1 MRRAGII
8 LTILIAAAEALA
20 AERPITPEESRAIFA
35 RLKQMAGTWTAKS
48 TKGWTETNRYE
59 VAGKG
64 SVVIGRSFFEGEEND
79 GMLSTFFMD
88 GDRLLLTHYCE
99 AGNQPTLI
107 AATIDA
113 DQVRFAFLSGTNLSA
128 RPGHMH
134 SVVLRF
140 IDADHMTSRWSFSN
154 KGKEQWFEEI
164 EQARVTDSRR

>member
-8 LTILIAAAEALA
+8 FTILISTMNALA
-20 AERPITPEESRAIFA
+20 AERPVTAEDSRAIFA
-35 RLKQMAGTWTAKS
+35 RLKKMAGTWSAKS
-48 TKGWTETNRYE
+48 TKGWTESNRYE

-64 SVVIGRSFFEGEEND
+64 SVVIGRSFFEGEAND
-79 GMLSTFFMD
+79 GMMTTFYMD

-107 AATIDA
+107 AATIDDA
-113 DQVRFAFLSGTNLSA
+113 SQQVTFAFLSGTNLTA

-140 IDADHMTSRWSFSN
+140 IDDDHMTSRWSFFTRE
-154 KGKEQWFEEI
+154 KEQWFEEI
-164 EQARVTDSRR
+164 EQVRTAK

>member
-8 LTILIAAAEALA
+8 FTILIAAVEALA

-35 RLKQMAGTWTAKS
+35 RLKKMAGTWTARS

-107 AATIDA
+107 AATIDG
-113 DQVRFAFLSGTNLSA
+113 DQVTFAFRSGTNLTA

-140 IDADHMTSRWSFSN
+140 IDADHITSRWSFSN

-164 EQARVTDSRR
+164 EQVRATDSRR

>member
-1 MRRAGII
+1 MRRAGIMFM
-8 LTILIAAAEALA
+8 ILIAAMEALA
-20 AERPITPEESRAIFA
+20 AERPITPEDSRAIFA
-35 RLKQMAGTWTAKS
+35 RLKKMAGAWTARS

-107 AATIDA
+107 AARIDG
-113 DQVRFAFLSGTNLSA
+113 DQVTFAFLSGTNLTA
-128 RPGHMH
+128 CPGHMH
-134 SVVLRF
+134 SVILRF
-140 IDADHMTSRWSFSN
+140 IDDDHMTSRWSFSN

-164 EQARVTDSRR
+164 EQVRVTDSRR